1 MKICKNIMTKQ
12 VFIFLKGDKDDRAY
26 FVSPDG
32 SINLFNQSEFDEFV
46 EETDEMY
53 LKEYLVITDAQYRNY
68 RKYTENEVG
77 TFFKAQTHGA

>member
-1 MKICKNIMTKQ
+1 MTKQ
-12 VFIFLKGDKDDRAY
+12 VFIFLKEDEDKDDRAY

-32 SINLFNQSEFDEFV
+32 SINLFNQSEFDDFI

-53 LKEYLVITDAQYRNY
+53 LKEYMVITDAQYRNY
-68 RKYTENEVG
+68 RNYIENEVG